1 MKASRFQR
9 PSVNPSS
16 FDQESPLNDLTPSP
30 TPEADDDWLNVVQP
44 AAVPMDEPV
53 PLAGNRLEV
62 DLGESLRPGN
72 PAAVPLLSPVHHADA
87 AVPATPL
94 SVAEA
99 PHSMLAEGL
108 HFVGNALL
116 QGPCT
121 VACHVEGNLIAAPGC
136 AVSVV
141 VTETGRLMGD
151 VTAQKISVM
160 GHADGLLDAGQGEV
174 VLYETASVHGLVRY
188 GRIQVNGADL
198 NATLERAAR
207 G

>member
-1 MKASRFQR
+1 MNELPASSA
-9 PSVNPSS
+9 P
-16 FDQESPLNDLTPSP
+16 D
-30 TPEADDDWLNVVQP
+30 ADDDWLNVV
-44 AAVPMDEPV
+44 EPSA
-53 PLAGNRLEV
+53 PLPPEASAPGTATLEV
-62 DLGESLRPGN
+62 DLGEALP
-72 PAAVPLLSPVHHADA
+72 PANSTAVPLLSPVHHADD
-87 AVPATPL
+87 VPVVPVSAP
-94 SVAEA
+94 AGEA

-121 VACHVEGNLIAAPGC
+121 VACHVEGNLTAAPGC

-207 G
+207 T